1 MVFFL
6 YSSLGLDCVEKE
18 LQQVV
23 FHAGTANKE
32 GKVVTSGG
40 RVLANVAM
48 ASDLPTAAAQALKGA
63 ETIKFEGAFYRRDI
77 AKRGC
82 EHLKINRCVEDEE
95 GPKKMKLD
103 R

>member
-1 MVFFL
+1 MFP
-6 YSSLGLDCVEKE
+6 GLNRVEKE

-23 FHAGTANKE
+23 FHAGTTMKD
-32 GKVVTSGG
+32 GKISTSGG

-48 ASDLPTAAAQALKGA
+48 ATDLPTAAAEALKGA
-63 ETIKFEGAFYRRDI
+63 EAIKFEGAFFRRDI

-82 EHLKINRCVEDEE
+82 DYLKTRCVEDEEVE